1 LAPAKCTARVTSQA
15 SLHGHV
21 SLYTP
26 LEPLHTNGQASTVH
40 TSSFSRTGLRDR
52 TCTVTSLYRN
62 YGLPGAIQWRQ
73 RTILQVDCSNGGCT
87 WSELPPM
94 AALPC
99 PVWSPCQVREPFSKA
114 PAIWHHLEHHRR
126 AQSDSQFSAL
136 DWDTHSRTENHS
148 LASGLQPGHWNLSSP
163 QACSLPWPTSRLGSE
178 NHSLEELAPTKG
190 RDRLFSA
197 QHVPP
202 PLLD

>member
-1 LAPAKCTARVTSQA
+1 
-15 SLHGHV
+15 
-21 SLYTP
+21 
-26 LEPLHTNGQASTVH
+26 
-40 TSSFSRTGLRDR
+40 
-52 TCTVTSLYRN
+52 
-62 YGLPGAIQWRQ
+62 
-73 RTILQVDCSNGGCT
+73 
-87 WSELPPM
+87 M

-114 PAIWHHLEHHRR
+114 PAVQHHLEHHRR

-202 PLLD
+202 PPTRLKPLLAQRTILQQLCFNQERCWPPTSPIPSNFSPIEVAPGPENHSPSCCYSSLSVQSSLPVDTRVDAALCVNHSDPPGTYSFFP

>member
-1 LAPAKCTARVTSQA
+1 
-15 SLHGHV
+15 
-21 SLYTP
+21 
-26 LEPLHTNGQASTVH
+26 
-40 TSSFSRTGLRDR
+40 
-52 TCTVTSLYRN
+52 
-62 YGLPGAIQWRQ
+62 
-73 RTILQVDCSNGGCT
+73 
-87 WSELPPM
+87 M

-114 PAIWHHLEHHRR
+114 PAVQHHLEHHRR

-178 NHSLEELAPTKG
+178 NHSLEELAPTRG
-190 RDRLFSA
+190 RDRFLPSTFHPPYSIEA
-197 QHVPP
+197 ALGSENHSPATVLQPGTMLVPDISHAFH
-202 PLLD
+202 LLPH